1 MSTLVIGEITCSKMM
16 IVLNKVD
23 MLPPD
28 SRDASIQ
35 KMMKKMRAT
44 LSKTKFKEAPI
55 VSVAAK
61 CGGSDDGGPSD
72 SIGIEHMID
81 TLKSQTIIPIRDPSG
96 SFVFAVDHCFNIKGK
111 PLDSPYIFGEPLRTP
126 LSR

>member
-1 MSTLVIGEITCSKMM
+1 MALCPKNVITQIFQSLYNFMSTLVIGEITCSKMM

-28 SRDASIQ
+28 SRDAAIQ

-72 SIGIEHMID
+72 SIGQWFLTFCH
-81 TLKSQTIIPIRDPSG
+81 TLPFLK
-96 SFVFAVDHCFNIKGK
+96 
-111 PLDSPYIFGEPLRTP
+111 IFGHKLPKNP
-126 LSR
+126 NFSQKK